1 LSRIRALVAVLC
13 IALPVPAAIAGCGG
27 GGSSTNNEDP
37 NQVLSQTT
45 LSGVKSGHLNVTLNG
60 SSQGTQSGNVS
71 ISLDGPFQS
80 SGSAAIPQLDL
91 TAKVSGSGAGQT
103 INFEGSLI
111 TTKDNAYVVYQNQA
125 YEVGAAAFQ
134 QLTQA
139 LQQAQAQSGQQ
150 KSGSLSSFFSRF
162 GVDPKSWLTNVS
174 NEGTTDV
181 EGTNTIHIHGDADLS
196 KMVSDLQKIGRAS
209 GAGATQ
215 QLSPGQLSQLQ
226 NSIKEASVDVYSGTD
241 DHILHKAAI
250 SLTVAPQGGAASGV
264 SSANIDLSFTLSDVN
279 QAQTITAPSN
289 PQPIAGLV
297 QKLGIPGLGALG
309 GSGAAPSIPGG
320 AGASGGGGG
329 PGNAYLKCLQQA
341 TTPSAVNKCAQQLQ

>member
-1 LSRIRALVAVLC
+1 LSRIRTLVAVLV

-27 GGSSTNNEDP
+27 GSSSNNEDP

-45 LSGVKSGHLNVTLNG
+45 LSGVKSGHLNVTLNA
-60 SSQGTQSGNVS
+60 SSQGTQSGNATV
-71 ISLDGPFQS
+71 SLDGPFQS

-111 TTKDNAYVVYQNQA
+111 TTNDNAYVTYQDQA
-125 YEVGAAAFQ
+125 YEIGTATFQ

-139 LQQAQAQSGQQ
+139 LKQAQAQSGQQ
-150 KSGSLSSFFSRF
+150 KSASISSFFSRF

-181 EGTNTIHIHGDADLS
+181 EGTSTIHIHGDADLA
-196 KMVSDLQKIGRAS
+196 KMISDLQKIGRAS

-215 QLSPGQLSQLQ
+215 QLSPSQLNQLQ

-241 DHILHKAAI
+241 DHILHKAAVA
-250 SLTVAPQGGAASGV
+250 LTVAPQGAAASGV

-279 QAQTITAPSN
+279 QPQTIAAPSN
-289 PQPIAGLV
+289 PQPIASLV
-297 QKLGIPGLGALG
+297 QKLGIPGLGGLGALG

-320 AGASGGGGG
+320 GGASGGG

-341 TTPSAVNKCAQQLQ
+341 STPNAVNKCAQQLQ